1 MAEYFWPPGAAGRN
15 PALEGADVTSP
26 KSLTVKTP
34 RPNPVTSAVGFR
46 YEFDGTYEG
55 PGKLTVYD
63 IAGRRIDEV
72 LFDCAGSGGTV
83 EWDAVSAAAPSG
95 VYIARVEAAGAEAVV
110 KFVVAR

>member
-1 MAEYFWPPGAAGRN
+1 MYEF
-15 PALEGADVTSP
+15 EGA
-26 KSLTVKTP
+26 
-34 RPNPVTSAVGFR
+34 
-46 YEFDGTYEG
+46 YEG

-83 EWDAVSAAAPSG
+83 EWDAVSADAPSG
-95 VYIARVEAAGAEAVV
+95 VYLATLKAGENETAV